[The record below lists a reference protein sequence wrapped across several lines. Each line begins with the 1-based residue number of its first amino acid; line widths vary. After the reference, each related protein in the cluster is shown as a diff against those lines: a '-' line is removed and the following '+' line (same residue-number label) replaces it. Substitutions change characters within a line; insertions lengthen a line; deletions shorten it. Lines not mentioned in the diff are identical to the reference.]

1 MAGFSFGQKNDAGGG
16 EVRREE
22 YARVIPLDIHDIT
35 VSHMNPRHSRGEHYE
50 STKAS
55 IRAIGLQS
63 MLTVTKVPGQ
73 EQYSLY
79 NGGNTRLSILKELYQ
94 EYKAEGNNEAAEK
107 IRTQYCRFVPYTDDI
122 DVLVKHMAENEERSE
137 MTFIDKA
144 RAVFQIR
151 ELYLHKN
158 GKTSIS
164 SRDLVEFIR
173 SLGWTRVNQR
183 ATTELFYALESLES
197 VIPRALESGLG
208 RPKVQ
213 RIRTWLRD
221 LKIWLEHDI
230 GKGLFNIIAKT
241 GEHKPYTVAQA
252 EALFYKLLA
261 DYDDDQEPINV
272 EGFFDDYRLQLV
284 MELQAYQPNMGSEE
298 ILFWVEQV
306 AQHGEVPQERPWN
319 EIDAELDAT
328 STFPPPKFP
337 TPRKPRE
344 PRAAREAS
352 ENEGLAEDEEV
363 TFQADVPSGNDVT
376 EAHGSNLTAS
386 AAKSALP
393 GTSRDPEVVTS
404 PFGFGP
410 SIKLPAR
417 TLPTDRY
424 IAELHKLS
432 NSVLDVMLQ
441 IFDRFGAVK
450 AVLATEYTGGDPDCD
465 DAKML
470 ADAPYMTFFIFT
482 HDQYLLVR
490 EVLTQGTEAEKY
502 GILYLIHIW
511 EHYLRNV
518 FRVLENGNSEE
529 REAYSR
535 LKQLWEE
542 FGLLYVELQT
552 LVRSGLVY
560 AKRNRQ
566 EAEDLVLADTIVI
579 QHTAYIFARES
590 LAKNHQAGG
599 GNV

>member
-1 MAGFSFGQKNDAGGG
+1 MSGFGFSQKNDAGGD
-16 EVRREE
+16 VRREE
-22 YARVIPLDIHDIT
+22 FARIIPLDIHDIA

-55 IRAIGLQS
+55 IKAIGLQS
-63 MLTVTKVPGQ
+63 MLTVTRVPDQ

-107 IRTQYCRFVPYTDDI
+107 LRTQYCRFVPYTDDI

-151 ELYLHKN
+151 ELYLHKT
-158 GKTSIS
+158 GATEIS
-164 SRDLVEFIR
+164 NRKLVEYIHG
-173 SLGWTRVNQR
+173 LGWTRVNHPIV
-183 ATTELFYALESLES
+183 TELSFAFDKLEA
-197 VIPRALESGLG
+197 VIPRALEAGLG
-208 RPKVQ
+208 KAKVQ

-230 GKGLFNIIAKT
+230 GRGYFSTIAKT
-241 GEHKPYTVAQA
+241 GETKPYTVGQA
-252 EALFYKLLA
+252 EALFYKVLA
-261 DYDDDQEPINV
+261 EYDDDQEPINI
-272 EGFFDDYRLQLV
+272 EGFFDEYRLHLV

-306 AQHGEVPQERPWN
+306 AQHGEVPQERPWS
-319 EIDAELDAT
+319 EIDAGLDAT

-337 TPRKPRE
+337 TPKKPRE
-344 PRAAREAS
+344 PRAPRETQDQD
-352 ENEGLAEDEEV
+352 NEKLAEAESSTFESHDSDEGI
-363 TFQADVPSGNDVT
+363 THAD
-376 EAHGSNLTAS
+376 NLLT
-386 AAKSALP
+386 AAKSVP
-393 GTSRDPEVVTS
+393 VTGHYDPQTVTS

-410 SIKLPAR
+410 SFKLPPKN
-417 TLPTDRY
+417 LPTERY
-424 IAELHKLS
+424 IAELKKLS

-441 IFDRFGAVK
+441 IFDRFGAIK
-450 AVLATEYTGGDPDCD
+450 AVLSIEYTGDNPDCD

-470 ADAPYMTFFIFT
+470 ADAPFMTFFVFT
-482 HDQYLLVR
+482 QEQYHLVR

-502 GILYLIHIW
+502 CMLYLIHVW

-518 FRVLENGNSEE
+518 YQVLDAGNDDE
-529 REAYSR
+529 REAYAR
-535 LKQLWEE
+535 LKQLWQE
-542 FGLLYVELQT
+542 FGLLYAELQT

-560 AKRNRQ
+560 TKRGHQ
-566 EAEDLVLADTIVI
+566 DADDLVLADTIMI
-579 QHTAYIFARES
+579 QHTAYVFARES
-590 LAKNHQAGG
+590 LDKNKVSGG
-599 GNV
+599 GDV